1 VSDTAMDYAVGILL
15 GVCFNSAEED
25 LLRELVE
32 MFEAA
37 S

>member
-1 VSDTAMDYAVGILL
+1 MDYAVGILL
-15 GVCFNSAEED
+15 GAYFNSAEEE

-32 MFEAA
+32 MFEVA